1 MEIFFRDL
9 TLLTENN
16 EILNVEMIKLK
27 KELSELTTE
36 EEEVNKEIQRL
47 RNLFIAHKRLVQM
60 NCETFG

>member
-27 KELSELTTE
+27 KELSELTIE